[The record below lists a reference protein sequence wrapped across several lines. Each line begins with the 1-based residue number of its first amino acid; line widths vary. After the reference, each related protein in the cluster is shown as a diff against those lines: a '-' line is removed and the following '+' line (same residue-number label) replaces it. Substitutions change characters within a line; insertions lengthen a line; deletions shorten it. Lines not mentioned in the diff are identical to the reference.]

1 MVKDPR
7 KQFDLFAPIASI
19 ECIIGDE
26 HLHGAGVSQRLQ
38 VLSDHLRTQQQKES
52 SPMGMNRIEK
62 AIHRVLSHPA
72 ASLCF
77 EGAVQALA
85 AKDQG
90 EQHAENSYR
99 RNPLFLADVAAFQQL
114 ADSLF

>member
-1 MVKDPR
+1 
-7 KQFDLFAPIASI
+7 
-19 ECIIGDE
+19 
-26 HLHGAGVSQRLQ
+26 
-38 VLSDHLRTQQQKES
+38 
-52 SPMGMNRIEK
+52 MGMNRIEK

-99 RNPLFLADVAAFQQL
+99 RNPLLLADVAAFQQL